1 MAVDRSDPRPLHQQ
15 VAQSLREQ
23 ILGHDLPPGSPLPSE
38 AELCATFGVGRS
50 VVRQAVAGLAAD
62 DMVIRR
68 QGRPTLVASPA
79 EYRRLVQRATG
90 LSDQFAVA
98 EQELHTVVRSLR
110 PDSPPP
116 RAQAF
121 LRTADAL
128 RLERLRFV
136 GGDPLAYV
144 RTWLPAPRVPGLRAE
159 DLADASLHRLLARDY
174 GLRPVSG
181 RRQVRAV
188 AADDMLA
195 EALCTEP
202 GGPLLMLEGE
212 TTDQHGQA
220 LEWFT
225 TWHRADRVVF
235 DIDVSE
241 TTETVQLSALKATA
255 PQPSGPVPG
264 ASGAPVPP
272 PAPTSEPAPADLD
285 RARELAEELRRLLG

>member
-15 VAQSLREQ
+15 VAQSLRQQ
-23 ILGHDLPPGSPLPSE
+23 ILGHDLPPGAPLPSE
-38 AELCATFGVGRS
+38 AKLCAAFGVGRS

-62 DMVIRR
+62 GLVIRR
-68 QGRPTLVASPA
+68 QGRATLVASPA

-98 EQELHTVVRSLR
+98 GQELRTVVRSLR
-110 PDSPPP
+110 PGTPPP

-121 LRTADAL
+121 LHTADVL
-128 RLERLRFV
+128 RLERLRLV

-144 RTWLPAPRVPGLRAE
+144 RTWLPAARVPGLRAE
-159 DLADASLHRLLARDY
+159 DLTDASLHRLLTRNY

-195 EALCTEP
+195 EALRTEP

-212 TTDQHGQA
+212 TTDQHGHA

-241 TTETVQLSALKATA
+241 TAETVRLSALDAA
-255 PQPSGPVPG
+255 GAEADEAAPG
-264 ASGAPVPP
+264 ASG
-272 PAPTSEPAPADLD
+272 TGSPAPADLD